1 MKTNPIKLEK
11 KLKLKFSDQK
21 IFIKSLTHKSFDSI
35 NNNEKIEFLG
45 DRVLGLI
52 IAKKLLELYPDEK
65 EGVLDKKFASL
76 VNKKK
81 CLEIAKKIELE
92 KYILVLNPKNKKI
105 EIEDKIVADCLEALI
120 GAIYL
125 DKGLNFTEKFILNL
139 WSEHITASVITQID
153 AKTKLQEYSLK
164 IFKVLPIYK
173 LISNTGPRHKP
184 LFKVA
189 VKLKNT
195 KFFTAEGTS
204 KKDAEQ
210 NAASLCLQDIF
221 KKMNW
226 DDSAYLV
233 SKNRYSENSIIAEV
247 FTENH
252 GKISGIIFGG
262 TSKKIKNYL
271 QIGNKIYVNYNSKS
285 VTRIGYFKIE
295 ILKAL
300 TPLYF
305 DQNQKLS
312 CITSAMHLIKL
323 LTAEAQSNKEI
334 FKLIDKFFEIL
345 NSENWIQKYIFWELE
360 LLKLLGYD
368 LELKTMAEKEI
379 VDSEVNYYVKSS
391 TEKKSIPNFL
401 IDENDMDINL
411 NNLLKGLKL
420 VSDYLEK
427 SILKPNNLNL
437 PTSRTHFINLL
448 K

>member
-1 MKTNPIKLEK
+1 
-11 KLKLKFSDQK
+11 
-21 IFIKSLTHKSFDSI
+21 
-35 NNNEKIEFLG
+35 
-45 DRVLGLI
+45 
-52 IAKKLLELYPDEK
+52 
-65 EGVLDKKFASL
+65 
-76 VNKKK
+76 
-81 CLEIAKKIELE
+81 
-92 KYILVLNPKNKKI
+92 
-105 EIEDKIVADCLEALI
+105 
-120 GAIYL
+120 
-125 DKGLNFTEKFILNL
+125 
-139 WSEHITASVITQID
+139 
-153 AKTKLQEYSLK
+153 
-164 IFKVLPIYK
+164 
-173 LISNTGPRHKP
+173 
-184 LFKVA
+184 
-189 VKLKNT
+189 
-195 KFFTAEGTS
+195 
-204 KKDAEQ
+204 
-210 NAASLCLQDIF
+210 
-221 KKMNW
+221 MNW
-226 DDSAYLV
+226 DDSAYLI

-305 DQNQKLS
+305 DENKKLS

-345 NSENWIQKYIFWELE
+345 TSNNWIQKYIFWELE

-368 LELKTMAEKEI
+368 LELKNMVEKEI
-379 VDSEVNYYVKSS
+379 IDNEINYYVKSS

-401 IDENDMDINL
+401 IDENNL
-411 NNLLKGLKL
+411 DVKLNILLKGLKL
-420 VSDYLEK
+420 ISDYLEK

-437 PTSRTHFINLL
+437 PNSRTHFINLL

>member
-1 MKTNPIKLEK
+1 
-11 KLKLKFSDQK
+11 
-21 IFIKSLTHKSFDSI
+21 
-35 NNNEKIEFLG
+35 
-45 DRVLGLI
+45 
-52 IAKKLLELYPDEK
+52 
-65 EGVLDKKFASL
+65 
-76 VNKKK
+76 
-81 CLEIAKKIELE
+81 
-92 KYILVLNPKNKKI
+92 
-105 EIEDKIVADCLEALI
+105 
-120 GAIYL
+120 
-125 DKGLNFTEKFILNL
+125 
-139 WSEHITASVITQID
+139 
-153 AKTKLQEYSLK
+153 
-164 IFKVLPIYK
+164 
-173 LISNTGPRHKP
+173 
-184 LFKVA
+184 
-189 VKLKNT
+189 
-195 KFFTAEGTS
+195 
-204 KKDAEQ
+204 
-210 NAASLCLQDIF
+210 
-221 KKMNW
+221 MNW

-305 DQNQKLS
+305 DENQKLS

-345 NSENWIQKYIFWELE
+345 TSDNWIQKYIFWELE

-368 LELKTMAEKEI
+368 LELKNMVEKEI

-401 IDENDMDINL
+401 IDENNL
-411 NNLLKGLKL
+411 DVNLKNLLKGLKL

>member
-1 MKTNPIKLEK
+1 
-11 KLKLKFSDQK
+11 
-21 IFIKSLTHKSFDSI
+21 
-35 NNNEKIEFLG
+35 
-45 DRVLGLI
+45 
-52 IAKKLLELYPDEK
+52 
-65 EGVLDKKFASL
+65 
-76 VNKKK
+76 
-81 CLEIAKKIELE
+81 
-92 KYILVLNPKNKKI
+92 
-105 EIEDKIVADCLEALI
+105 
-120 GAIYL
+120 
-125 DKGLNFTEKFILNL
+125 
-139 WSEHITASVITQID
+139 
-153 AKTKLQEYSLK
+153 
-164 IFKVLPIYK
+164 
-173 LISNTGPRHKP
+173 
-184 LFKVA
+184 
-189 VKLKNT
+189 
-195 KFFTAEGTS
+195 
-204 KKDAEQ
+204 
-210 NAASLCLQDIF
+210 
-221 KKMNW
+221 MNW

-305 DQNQKLS
+305 DENQKLS
-312 CITSAMHLIKL
+312 CIASAMHLIKL

-345 NSENWIQKYIFWELE
+345 TSDNWIQKYIFWELE
-360 LLKLLGYD
+360 LLRLLGYD

-379 VDSEVNYYVKSS
+379 VDNVVNYYVKSS

-401 IDENDMDINL
+401 IDENNIDVNL
-411 NNLLKGLKL
+411 KNLLKGLKL

>member
-1 MKTNPIKLEK
+1 
-11 KLKLKFSDQK
+11 
-21 IFIKSLTHKSFDSI
+21 
-35 NNNEKIEFLG
+35 
-45 DRVLGLI
+45 
-52 IAKKLLELYPDEK
+52 
-65 EGVLDKKFASL
+65 
-76 VNKKK
+76 
-81 CLEIAKKIELE
+81 
-92 KYILVLNPKNKKI
+92 
-105 EIEDKIVADCLEALI
+105 
-120 GAIYL
+120 
-125 DKGLNFTEKFILNL
+125 
-139 WSEHITASVITQID
+139 
-153 AKTKLQEYSLK
+153 
-164 IFKVLPIYK
+164 
-173 LISNTGPRHKP
+173 
-184 LFKVA
+184 
-189 VKLKNT
+189 
-195 KFFTAEGTS
+195 
-204 KKDAEQ
+204 
-210 NAASLCLQDIF
+210 
-221 KKMNW
+221 MNW

-305 DQNQKLS
+305 DENQKLS

-345 NSENWIQKYIFWELE
+345 TYHNWIQKYIFWELE

-368 LELKTMAEKEI
+368 LELKNMVEKEI
-379 VDSEVNYYVKSS
+379 VDSEINYFVKSS

-401 IDENDMDINL
+401 IDENNIDVNL
-411 NNLLKGLKL
+411 KNLLKGLKL

>member
-1 MKTNPIKLEK
+1 
-11 KLKLKFSDQK
+11 
-21 IFIKSLTHKSFDSI
+21 
-35 NNNEKIEFLG
+35 
-45 DRVLGLI
+45 
-52 IAKKLLELYPDEK
+52 
-65 EGVLDKKFASL
+65 
-76 VNKKK
+76 
-81 CLEIAKKIELE
+81 
-92 KYILVLNPKNKKI
+92 
-105 EIEDKIVADCLEALI
+105 
-120 GAIYL
+120 
-125 DKGLNFTEKFILNL
+125 
-139 WSEHITASVITQID
+139 
-153 AKTKLQEYSLK
+153 
-164 IFKVLPIYK
+164 
-173 LISNTGPRHKP
+173 
-184 LFKVA
+184 
-189 VKLKNT
+189 
-195 KFFTAEGTS
+195 
-204 KKDAEQ
+204 
-210 NAASLCLQDIF
+210 
-221 KKMNW
+221 MNW

-305 DQNQKLS
+305 DENQKLS

-345 NSENWIQKYIFWELE
+345 TYDNWIQKYIFWELE

-368 LELKTMAEKEI
+368 LELKNMAEKEI
-379 VDSEVNYYVKSS
+379 VDSEINYFVKSS

-401 IDENDMDINL
+401 IDESNPDVNL
-411 NNLLKGLKL
+411 KNLLKGLKL